1 MLHHDNRAEE
11 IQRKA
16 MAETA
21 GVTQEVLKEKITQS
35 LGAVHVEIEDM
46 SGEDPATP
54 PCDPLEMHST
64 PDISVPG

>member
-1 MLHHDNRAEE
+1 
-11 IQRKA
+11 